1 MQKNL
6 LWALINKSDN
16 SSGYRNQ
23 TKRDRLILSICL
35 SERQRFFIGPMLGI
49 IILSVGALCEKTVFA
64 KDWFNP
70 DLLSISGVN
79 TPQSRNCGIDLS
91 RFEKGEQ
98 IPGLYRVSLWINGDR
113 VDDRD
118 VNFIAGPKGELV
130 PAMTRKEYEV
140 LGVRP
145 DATAAFSSLAE
156 DEVVKYL
163 SHVLPASTTAFLFS
177 EQRLNITVPQIMMR
191 QQPPRSVDPSQ
202 WNQGMPAILLDY
214 VLTGNQ
220 TRDQSGSG
228 TVTTDGLYG
237 NLRGGLNL
245 GPWRLRN
252 YTAYRRTQSGSNSAQ
267 SDFQVISTYLKRNV
281 AAVQGELT
289 AGDSSTP
296 SDVFDSVQF
305 RGIQLASDDAMLP
318 DSLHGFAP
326 VVRGVANTNAQVT
339 ILQNGNIIYQTY
351 VPPGPFEIADIYPS
365 NLSGDLM
372 VVVKENNGQV
382 HHFIQTYS
390 SVAVMRRE
398 GQMKYAVTVG
408 GLRNGNLQKVNFT
421 QGTMIYGLPHGFT
434 LYGGLQMARSYF
446 ASSLGGG
453 IGFGQLGA
461 LSMDVTQADTTL
473 LSGKKTQGQSYRMR
487 YSKSMLK
494 TGTLIFLTVARY
506 SSMGFYNL
514 QNAVA
519 AGGAVTK
526 SCNSNL
532 RSEMGLTMNQNIREW
547 GSLNASITQHEY
559 WKREQRKQQTWMLGY
574 NFNLKETSYG
584 LSYSWTPGLGN
595 VGDDR
600 RFFFNVSVPLSM
612 RLSGNESYNIN
623 ANYSYSDGPEN
634 PPQHMASISGTLLN
648 DNRLIYNLNGAFQ
661 EQQSSM
667 GVSVTYMGRNG
678 VIQTGYNRSLNQA
691 QINYG
696 LSGGVLFHPYGITLS
711 QPMGETL
718 ALIRASG
725 ASGLK
730 VQSQPGLTTNIFGYA
745 VMPSLTP
752 YRRTD
757 ISLDP
762 SGLDNTVS
770 LSQTSSFVVPT
781 RGAVVLADF
790 QTKQGKQILMTVL
803 HPDRTAIPFGAIA
816 TVVQREENSSIVGDS
831 GQVFL
836 TGLPDKGELSVQW
849 GNKKE
854 QHCKVAF
861 HLPQVMNSD
870 MPLQVKEICR

>member
-1 MQKNL
+1 MR
-6 LWALINKSDN
+6 KSDS
-16 SSGYRNQ
+16 SSGSRNKP
-23 TKRDRLILSICL
+23 KRDRLILSICL
-35 SERQRFFIGPMLGI
+35 SERQRFFIGQMLGI
-49 IILSVGALCEKTVFA
+49 IILSVSPLYERTVFA

-70 DLLSISGVN
+70 DLLSIGSAN
-79 TPQSRNCGIDLS
+79 TPQNRNCGIDLS
-91 RFEKGEQ
+91 RFEEGEQ
-98 IPGLYRVSLWINGDR
+98 IPGLYRVSLWVNGEQ

-130 PAMTRKEYEV
+130 PAMTRKEYEA

-156 DEVVKYL
+156 DEVVKNL
-163 SHVLPASTTAFLFS
+163 SHVLLASTTTFLFS

-191 QQPPRSVDPSQ
+191 HQPRGSVDPSQ
-202 WNQGMPAILLDY
+202 WTQGMPAILLDY
-214 VLTGNQ
+214 MLSGNQ

-228 TVTTDGLYG
+228 TVIADGLYG
-237 NLRGGLNL
+237 NFRGGLNL
-245 GPWRLRN
+245 GAWRLRN
-252 YTAYRRTQSGSNSAQ
+252 YTVYRRTQSGSNSAQ
-267 SDFQVISTYLKRNV
+267 SDFQVIDTYLKRNV
-281 AAVQGELT
+281 AAVQGELI

-296 SDVFDSVQF
+296 SDVFDSIQF
-305 RGIQLASDDAMLP
+305 RGIQLASDSAMLP
-318 DSLHGFAP
+318 DSLHSFAP
-326 VVRGVANTNAQVT
+326 IVRGVANTNAQVT
-339 ILQNGNIIYQTY
+339 VRQNGNIIYQTY
-351 VPPGPFEIADIYPS
+351 VPPGPFEITDIYPS
-365 NLSGDLM
+365 ALSGDLM
-372 VVVKENNGQV
+372 VVVQENNGQE

-390 SVAVMRRE
+390 SVAVMQRE
-398 GQMKYAVTVG
+398 GQMKYAMTAG
-408 GLRNGNLQKVNFT
+408 GLRLNGYSNLHRVKFT
-421 QGTMIYGLPHGFT
+421 QGTIIYGLPHGFT
-434 LYGGLQMARSYF
+434 LYGGLQIARTYL

-453 IGFGQLGA
+453 SGFGQLGA

-487 YSKSMLK
+487 YSKSMLE

-519 AGGAVTK
+519 AGGVVTK

-532 RSEMGLTMNQNIREW
+532 RSEMGLTMNQNLGEW
-547 GSLNASITQHEY
+547 GSLNASITQREY
-559 WKREQRKQQTWMLGY
+559 WMGEQRKQQTWMLGY

-584 LSYSWTPGLGN
+584 LSYSWTPGPGN
-595 VGDDR
+595 DR
-600 RFFFNVSVPLSM
+600 RFIFNVSVPLSM
-612 RLSGNESYNIN
+612 RLSGNESYNVN
-623 ANYSYSDGPEN
+623 ANYSYSDDQDN

-661 EQQSSM
+661 GQQNSM
-667 GVSVTYMGRNG
+667 GVSATYMGRNG
-678 VIQTGYNRSLNQA
+678 VIQTGYNRSLSQA

-696 LSGGVLFHPYGITLS
+696 LSGGVLIHPYGITLS

-745 VMPSLTP
+745 VMPSLPP

-770 LSQTSSFVVPT
+770 LSQTSSSVVPT

-790 QTKQGKQILMTVL
+790 QTKQGKQVLMTLL

-816 TVVQREENSSIVGDS
+816 TVIQREENSSIVGDS

-836 TGLPDKGELSVQW
+836 TGLPDKGELSIQW

-854 QHCKVAF
+854 QHCQVAF
-861 HLPQVMNSD
+861 HLPSVMNSD

>member
-1 MQKNL
+1 MF
-6 LWALINKSDN
+6 
-16 SSGYRNQ
+16 
-23 TKRDRLILSICL
+23 ICL
-35 SERQRFFIGPMLGI
+35 PERQRLFISQMLGI
-49 IILSVGALCEKTVFA
+49 IILGVSPLYERTVFA

-70 DLLSISGVN
+70 DLLSIGNAN

-91 RFEKGEQ
+91 RFEEGEQ
-98 IPGLYRVSLWINGDR
+98 IPGLYRVSLWVNGEQ

-130 PAMTRKEYEV
+130 PAMARKEYEA

-145 DATAAFSSLAE
+145 DATAAFSSLEE
-156 DEVVKYL
+156 DEVVKNL
-163 SHVLPASTTAFLFS
+163 SHVLPASTTTFLFS

-191 QQPPRSVDPSQ
+191 HQPRGSVDPSQ
-202 WNQGMPAILLDY
+202 WTQGMPAILLDY
-214 VLTGNQ
+214 MLTGNQ

-228 TVTTDGLYG
+228 TVTSDGLYA

-252 YTAYRRTQSGSNSAQ
+252 YTVYKRTQSGSNSAQ
-267 SDFQVISTYLKRNV
+267 SVFQVISTYLKRNV

-296 SDVFDSVQF
+296 SDVFDSVRF

-318 DSLHGFAP
+318 DSFHGFAP
-326 VVRGVANTNAQVT
+326 VVRGVADTNAQVT
-339 ILQNGNIIYQTY
+339 VRQNGSIIYQTY
-351 VPPGPFEIADIYPS
+351 VPPGPFEITDIYPS
-365 NLSGDLM
+365 ALSGDLM
-372 VVVKENNGQV
+372 VVVQENNGQE

-390 SVAVMRRE
+390 SVAVMQRE
-398 GQMKYAVTVG
+398 GQMKYAMTAG
-408 GLRNGNLQKVNFT
+408 ELNGTLHRVKFT

-434 LYGGLQMARSYF
+434 LYGGLQMASSYL

-453 IGFGQLGA
+453 GGGQLGA

-487 YSKSMLK
+487 YAKSMLE

-514 QNAVA
+514 QNAVT

-532 RSEMGLTMNQNIREW
+532 RSEIGLTMNQNLGGW
-547 GSLNASITQHEY
+547 GSLNASITQREY
-559 WKREQRKQQTWMLGY
+559 WKGEQRKQQAWMLGY

-584 LSYSWTPGLGN
+584 LSYSWTPGPGN

-612 RLSGNESYNIN
+612 RLSGNEPYNVN
-623 ANYSYSDGPEN
+623 ANYSYSDDQEN

-661 EQQSSM
+661 EQQNSM
-667 GVSVTYMGRNG
+667 GVSATYMGRNG
-678 VIQTGYNRSLNQA
+678 VIQTGYNRSLSQA

-696 LSGGVLFHPYGITLS
+696 LSGGVLIHPYGITLS

-752 YRRTD
+752 YRRTN

-790 QTKQGKQILMTVL
+790 QTKQGKQILMTLL

-816 TVVQREENSSIVGDS
+816 TVIQREENSSIVGDS

-854 QHCKVAF
+854 QHCQVAF
-861 HLPQVMNSD
+861 HLPPVMNSD
-870 MPLQVKEICR
+870 IPLQVKEICQ